1 MVQSFRTS
9 IQYEDVFHLNLS
21 RTKKM
26 KKKKK
31 RKKKK
36 KKGETKGDRITLCQ
50 NKN

>member
-1 MVQSFRTS
+1 MMQSFRTS

-31 RKKKK
+31 TERKKK
-36 KKGETKGDRITLCQ
+36 
-50 NKN
+50 N